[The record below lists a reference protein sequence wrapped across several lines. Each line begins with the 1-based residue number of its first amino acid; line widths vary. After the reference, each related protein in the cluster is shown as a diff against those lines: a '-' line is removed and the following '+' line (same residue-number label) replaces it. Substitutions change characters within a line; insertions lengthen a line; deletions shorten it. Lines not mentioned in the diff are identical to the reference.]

1 MLFTPLLALALTSPA
16 AAPTGAAERDVGR
29 SADASKGGMP
39 DAQGNASGASPS
51 ASKGGAPDANK
62 GASGA
67 SPDDASKGGAPDAN
81 KSGTSPD
88 DASKGGAPDANKSRT
103 SPADVNRS
111 ASVPPSPSMTSPD
124 SSAAGSSSTDASSS
138 PAPAP
143 TIRGA
148 MVRVEGVEFTDLER
162 ALRVRLP
169 SLALARQGEELPPG
183 DGLRAF
189 VDLRRTTPTQV
200 QVALILSD
208 GRAYFRVVDTE
219 DEPPA
224 RPVAAALA
232 LLIAAIEDDS
242 VAPDQRDVPVP
253 PAIAVPPPPPVQ
265 APVPENTVERT
276 CPEVQPCPRPS
287 APAPPPPPA
296 FELGLV
302 RYDGASF
309 GLDRP
314 LAGVRGAMF
323 GLGLDLRWR
332 RGAIAAV
339 ELRATVAPV
348 DRHTLAR
355 VRVAAGAG
363 FGVRVRAFE
372 LPIVGLVGLEWWGLP
387 GSDATVA
394 RAGARP
400 LIGGGLRLSPGFWL
414 RLPAVAVR
422 AGARAELWASGEP
435 GPDGPRKPLLAR
447 PGESPLAAVG
457 GLELNL
463 GLEISVWFDP
473 GRRKRAGARGRGR

>member
-1 MLFTPLLALALTSPA
+1 M
-16 AAPTGAAERDVGR
+16 
-29 SADASKGGMP
+29 
-39 DAQGNASGASPS
+39 
-51 ASKGGAPDANK
+51 
-62 GASGA
+62 
-67 SPDDASKGGAPDAN
+67 
-81 KSGTSPD
+81 
-88 DASKGGAPDANKSRT
+88 
-103 SPADVNRS
+103 
-111 ASVPPSPSMTSPD
+111 
-124 SSAAGSSSTDASSS
+124 
-138 PAPAP
+138 PAP
-143 TIRGA
+143 TIGSA
-148 MVRVEGVEFTDLER
+148 LVRVEGVEFADLER

-169 SLALARQGEELPPG
+169 SLALAQQGEELPAG

-189 VDLRRTTPTQV
+189 VDLRRTSPTQV
-200 QVALILSD
+200 QVALILAD
-208 GRAYFRVVDTE
+208 GRAYFRAVDTAG
-219 DEPPA
+219 EPPA

-253 PAIAVPPPPPVQ
+253 PAIAEPPPVQ
-265 APVPENTVERT
+265 SDVPKDIISKT
-276 CPEVQPCPRPS
+276 CPEVLPCPRLPS
-287 APAPPPPPA
+287 PPAPPPAPA
-296 FELGLV
+296 LELGLV

-309 GLDRP
+309 GLDQP
-314 LAGVRGAMF
+314 LAGVRGAVF

-339 ELRATVAPV
+339 EVRAAVAPV

-372 LPIVGLVGLEWWGLP
+372 LPIVGLVGVEWWGLT
-387 GSDATVA
+387 GGEVTVA

-400 LIGGGLRLSPGFWL
+400 LVGGGLRLSPGFWL

-447 PGESPLAAVG
+447 PGEPALAAVG
-457 GLELNL
+457 GVELNVGLELA
-463 GLEISVWFDP
+463 VWFEP
-473 GRRKRAGARGRGR
+473 GRRKRTGPKGKVR

>member
-1 MLFTPLLALALTSPA
+1 MLSAPLLALALTSSPA
-16 AAPTGAAERDVGR
+16 APSGAGGTAGASSPTGGSLLAATETSKHSPTTSDPETSKHSPPTG
-29 SADASKGGMP
+29 SAKVDSPLAGATSEDSSTATVPEASK
-39 DAQGNASGASPS
+39 SASPAS
-51 ASKGGAPDANK
+51 APA
-62 GASGA
+62 A
-67 SPDDASKGGAPDAN
+67 SPVDATGMRAGGVV
-81 KSGTSPD
+81 
-88 DASKGGAPDANKSRT
+88 R
-103 SPADVNRS
+103 
-111 ASVPPSPSMTSPD
+111 
-124 SSAAGSSSTDASSS
+124 
-138 PAPAP
+138 AP
-143 TIRGA
+143 TIAGA
-148 MVRVEGVEFTDLER
+148 LVRVEGVEFADLER

-169 SLALARQGEELPPG
+169 SLALAQQGDALPAG

-189 VDLRRTTPTQV
+189 VELRRTSPTQV
-200 QVALILSD
+200 QVALILAD
-208 GRAYFRVVDTE
+208 GRAYFRVVDTA

-253 PAIAVPPPPPVQ
+253 PAIAEPPPQPIQSDVRKDTWVTRQ
-265 APVPENTVERT
+265 
-276 CPEVQPCPRPS
+276 CPEVRPCPRPPS
-287 APAPPPPPA
+287 PPARPPAPRL
-296 FELGLV
+296 ELGLV
-302 RYDGASF
+302 RHDGASF

-314 LAGVRGAMF
+314 LAGVRGAVF

-339 ELRATVAPV
+339 EVRATVAPV

-372 LPIVGLVGLEWWGLP
+372 LPIVGLVGVEWWGLP
-387 GSDATVA
+387 GGEVTVA
-394 RAGARP
+394 RASARP
-400 LIGGGLRLSPGFWL
+400 LVGGGLRLSPGFWL

-447 PGESPLAAVG
+447 PGEAALAAVG
-457 GLELNL
+457 GVELNL
-463 GLEISVWFDP
+463 GIEVGVWFDP
-473 GRRKRAGARGRGR
+473 GRRKRTGPKGQVR